1 MMDNNLVNV
10 LGQLGLTEYEA
21 KILATLF
28 ELRETEAPEISR
40 NAQVPK
46 TRVYD
51 VLDRLTK
58 RGLLIEIFGR
68 PKKYRC
74 IEPQEA
80 LDELVRQ
87 KRIELTGLEQQ
98 ITDLK
103 SKLQSP
109 IKGND
114 EPSEKVMKVKD
125 KTDFWKILG
134 QEISGAK
141 SEIIAFSPHQALD
154 PAVQDAF
161 KHALSHDVKVRV
173 LHQGP
178 STEST
183 KLLGKHGAQ
192 IGQHDHGLHVYL
204 IDQQKVVMGLTDFNK
219 PRGEY
224 HFSIW
229 NHHAPLA
236 SALRTHFDTC
246 WNDAKK

>member
-1 MMDNNLVNV
+1 MDNSLVNV

-28 ELRETEAPEISR
+28 ELRETQAPEISR

-58 RGLLIEIFGR
+58 KGLLIEIFGR

-74 IEPQEA
+74 IEPADA

-87 KRIELTGLEQQ
+87 KRTELSGLEQQ
-98 ITDLK
+98 IGELK
-103 SKLQSP
+103 TKLSAP
-109 IKGND
+109 PKENE

-141 SEIIAFSPHQALD
+141 NEIIAFSPHQQLD
-154 PAVQDAF
+154 PSVQEAF
-161 KHALSHDVKVRV
+161 KQALNHNVKVKM
-173 LHQGP
+173 LHQGA
-178 STEST
+178 SSEST
-183 KLLGKHGAQ
+183 RLLSKNGAQ
-192 IGQHDHGLHVYL
+192 VAQHEHGLHAYL
-204 IDQQKVVMGLTDFNK
+204 IDQQKVVMGLTDFNQT
-219 PRGEY
+219 RGEY

-236 SALRTHFDTC
+236 NALRTHFDTC
-246 WNDAKK
+246 WNNAKK